1 MVSVSGSGR
10 WLLWLFW
17 LTVLPRQSIEKFSM
31 LLLMLTPW
39 QVNDSLT
46 LSTVRRKPKSNPHVR
61 KEGTYRKIFSQIIDI
76 LLYRDLGK
84 FISRL
89 RTYEDQRQFDEK
101 DNDQK
106 WIVHISS
113 CATCFNQLSL
123 NSLYDTQ
130 SSLTAVPA
138 IFPHS
143 LWLKAYNGAV
153 NLKRDVS
160 IYPKSSPI
168 TRGHIVTR
176 LNTRCFLFCS
186 ARDEDSCMTVRLL
199 RFFSSV
205 KIANQHL
212 IPSSLPL

>member
-1 MVSVSGSGR
+1 MAVVIILVNSFTPTINR
-10 WLLWLFW
+10 K
-17 LTVLPRQSIEKFSM
+17 VLHAII
-31 LLLMLTPW
+31 
-39 QVNDSLT
+39 DAYSLT
-46 LSTVRRKPKSNPHVR
+46 SQWFPHAFDSKKKTKIQPTREKRRNLQENIQPNHRYITVPWLRQIHKQVEDVRRPKTIWW
-61 KEGTYRKIFSQIIDI
+61 KG
-76 LLYRDLGK
+76 
-84 FISRL
+84 
-89 RTYEDQRQFDEK
+89 
-101 DNDQK
+101 NDQK

-205 KIANQHL
+205 KIAYQHL
-212 IPSSLPL
+212 IPSSLSL